1 MLAGMRSE
9 DSAHGSSGPGRSLI
23 QRWWQAF
30 PVRRPF
36 GILLAALLLPGGLL
50 LLAWMLY
57 RRRTRADA
65 VASSPGRKWPLLP

>member
-9 DSAHGSSGPGRSLI
+9 NPAHGSSGHSLI
-23 QRWWQAF
+23 ERWRRAF
-30 PVRRPF
+30 PVSGPF

-57 RRRTRADA
+57 RRLTRADA
-65 VASSPGRKWPLLP
+65 VASNPGRKWPFLP